1 MVFYNTTGSTGE
13 GILPLSKG
21 TMSSETSSLQ
31 SESVALN
38 SQHNPNSHG
47 TFFMYTK
54 ELLLSLGVLLLG
66 MYAPVHLREIFLG
79 GVNMRPIPFQILST
93 GDVVLDLSLNQEWI
107 QSVTVPCE

>member
-1 MVFYNTTGSTGE
+1 MGFYNTTGSTGD

-21 TMSSETSSLQ
+21 TLSSETSSLH

-38 SQHNPNSHG
+38 SQNNSSNNE
-47 TFFMYTK
+47 TLFMYVK

-66 MYAPVHLREIFLG
+66 MYAPLHLRDIFLG
-79 GVNMRPIPFQILST
+79 GVNMRPIPYQILSS